1 MHAVTSRICMMAAW
15 GMIMHNLTEQ
25 KAQINPVLVGLMGS
39 GKSSI
44 GRRLAKFLNVALID
58 LDHYIVEKDG
68 RSIPDIFAQEG
79 EAFFR
84 RLETACLREVLGKP
98 AVIATGGGV
107 VMSEENRQ
115 LLNAHPPVI
124 WLKATPRFLAGR
136 IHGDSNR
143 PLIADGETLDDTL
156 KKIQALAD
164 VRYPLYQACTDFT
177 LPRGDMK
184 KPEALNAIIVFL
196 NHWSA
201 EN

>member
-1 MHAVTSRICMMAAW
+1 MHDLI
-15 GMIMHNLTEQ
+15 EQ

-44 GRRLAKFLNVALID
+44 GRRLAKHLKLELID

-68 RSIPDIFAQEG
+68 RSIPEIFAQEG
-79 EAFFR
+79 EPFFR
-84 RLETACLREVLGKP
+84 QLETACLREVLGKP

-107 VMSEENRQ
+107 VMSEENCQ
-115 LLNAHPPVI
+115 LLKAHPPVI
-124 WLKATPRFLAGR
+124 WLKASPRFLARR

-143 PLIADGETLDDTL
+143 PLLAGEQTMADTL
-156 KKIQALAD
+156 SKLQTLAD
-164 VRYPLYQACTDFT
+164 QRYPLYEACADFT

-196 NHWSA
+196 SHWRG
-201 EN
+201 EH